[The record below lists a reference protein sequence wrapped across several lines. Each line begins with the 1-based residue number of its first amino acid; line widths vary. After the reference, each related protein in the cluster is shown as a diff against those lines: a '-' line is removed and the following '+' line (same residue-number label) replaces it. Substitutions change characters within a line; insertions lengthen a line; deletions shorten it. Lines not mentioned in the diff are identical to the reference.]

1 MCVQSYLTD
10 SDITAFSN
18 QFPRHEEFEDSIES
32 ATDDQVRWWLNSLGV
47 SDLDIEYRED
57 LLNESMR
64 SIAQEMLDAGHEF
77 IIN

>member
-10 SDITAFSN
+10 SDIAAFSN